1 MEAKRI
7 EGSQVN
13 CVPRMMN
20 RIIILL
26 KCYYTPID
34 LKSLWYSHPLHPVL
48 LLLLLTMLNVC
59 VGRVLDLL
67 GDHLVNGLVQHM
79 NRKWSAVMQMGV
91 IIITITTRESRA
103 KIGISLK

>member
-1 MEAKRI
+1 M
-7 EGSQVN
+7 N

-34 LKSLWYSHPLHPVL
+34 LISLWYSHPLHPVL

-59 VGRVLDLL
+59 VCGGRVLDLL
-67 GDHLVNGLVQHM
+67 GDHLVNGLV
-79 NRKWSAVMQMGV
+79 
-91 IIITITTRESRA
+91 
-103 KIGISLK
+103 